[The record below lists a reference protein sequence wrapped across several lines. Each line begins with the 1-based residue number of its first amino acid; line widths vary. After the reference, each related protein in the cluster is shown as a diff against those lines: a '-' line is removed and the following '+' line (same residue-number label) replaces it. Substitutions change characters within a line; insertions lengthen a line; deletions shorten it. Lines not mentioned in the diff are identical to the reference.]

1 MNKKL
6 EKTSNFYIVV
16 FLMFLFPILFFLPPS
31 PSRNWRNSHPYLI
44 LAVASSPAL
53 NSRDSLAGYPN
64 KLTGD
69 FYTIIAS
76 SSVISQRPTFYF
88 V

>member
-1 MNKKL
+1 
-6 EKTSNFYIVV
+6 
-16 FLMFLFPILFFLPPS
+16 MFLSLNLFLPPS
-31 PSRNWRNSHPYLI
+31 PSRKWRNSHPYLI
-44 LAVASSPAL
+44 LVVARSPAL

-76 SSVISQRPTFYF
+76 SSVIRLSTFYF